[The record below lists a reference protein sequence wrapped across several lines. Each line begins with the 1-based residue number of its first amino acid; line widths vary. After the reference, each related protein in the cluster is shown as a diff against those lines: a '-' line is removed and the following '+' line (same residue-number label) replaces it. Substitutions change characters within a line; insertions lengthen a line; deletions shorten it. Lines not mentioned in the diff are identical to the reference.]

1 VFSSWFKKSKSN
13 GFKNAG
19 AYHNGNKA
27 LIELH
32 NVTKVYKSAAGG
44 FTALKDVDLEIPRG
58 KFVGVIGKSG
68 SGKSTLINMIAG
80 IDRPTSGEVLVGDTA
95 VHMLSENQM
104 ARWRGRNLGIVF
116 QFFQLLPTL
125 SVIENIMLPM
135 DFCKTYPLRERK
147 QRALKLLELVE
158 MTDHAYKLPSALSGG
173 QQQRIAIARALAND
187 PPILIADEPTGN
199 LDSKTAD
206 SVFRLF
212 ETLVSEGKTVV
223 MVTHDSSLARRVSQT
238 VIIADGEIV
247 NEFVALA
254 LPSLTPQQMLEAS
267 QKAEVR
273 HYAPG
278 EPIIHQGEQG
288 DHFFIITKGVA
299 EVGLHREGAAE
310 VIAARMTPG
319 QYFGEISLFSGSRT
333 VASVHATLDA
343 PVELLALD
351 RETFK
356 SLVDDSQAFHD
367 TIRSVVQARL
377 ENNQQKL
384 DEQNRVDRELA

>member
-223 MVTHDSSLARRVSQT
+223 MVTHASSLARRVSQT